1 MDMSDRYRL
10 RVLLPKRQQI
20 FYQNELFAK
29 YNFVTMFF
37 PSQING
43 EINLD
48 DIFIEENTDKLRKS
62 DKDGEDKVYYHISA
76 QVRKQWE

>member
-1 MDMSDRYRL
+1 
-10 RVLLPKRQQI
+10 
-20 FYQNELFAK
+20 
-29 YNFVTMFF
+29 MFF

-62 DKDGEDKVYYHISA
+62 DKDGEDKVYYHICISI
-76 QVRKQWE
+76 